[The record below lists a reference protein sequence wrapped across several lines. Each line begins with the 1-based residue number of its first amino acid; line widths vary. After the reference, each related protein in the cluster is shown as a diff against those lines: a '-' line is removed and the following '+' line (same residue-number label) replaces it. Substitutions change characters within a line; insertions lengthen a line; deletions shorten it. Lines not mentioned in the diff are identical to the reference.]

1 MTTPRK
7 TAVVTGA
14 SRGIGRALAL
24 AFIREGYDVWALAR
38 SAEALTGLRGEV
50 GEALRPLPVDVTD
63 ETALLAA
70 CRTVLQAG
78 APHVLVNNAG
88 VSISAPLA
96 KTRTEDL
103 ARVMA
108 INVTAPYLFCRELMP
123 AMATA
128 GGGRVINIG
137 SIAAVRG
144 AAYTSAYCAS
154 KHALLG
160 ITRSLA
166 VEYARKGVTVNQVN
180 PGWVETDML
189 AQAVGAISKTT
200 GRSVQ
205 QAREALA
212 AMNATGRVIQPEEVA
227 AACLFLVSDAA
238 AGITGAA
245 LPMNGG
251 DFGS

>member
-14 SRGIGRALAL
+14 SRGIGRAVAL
-24 AFIREGYDVWALAR
+24 AFIREGYTVWALAR
-38 SAEALTGLRGEV
+38 SKEALDALRAEA
-50 GEALRPLPVDVTD
+50 GEALRPLPLDVTD
-63 ETALLAA
+63 EAALLAA
-70 CRTVLQAG
+70 CRTILQDG
-78 APHVLVNNAG
+78 TPSVLVNNAG
-88 VSISAPLA
+88 ISISAPLT

-103 ARVMA
+103 NRVMA

-123 AMATA
+123 AMAAA

-137 SIAAVRG
+137 SMAAVRG
-144 AAYTSAYCAS
+144 APYTSAYCAS

-166 VEYARKGVTVNQVN
+166 LEYGRKGVTVNQVN

-189 AQAVGAISKTT
+189 SQAVGAISKTT
-200 GRSVQ
+200 GRSEQ
-205 QAREALA
+205 QARETLS

-227 AACLFLVSDAA
+227 AACLYLASEATA
-238 AGITGAA
+238 SLTGAA
-245 LPMNGG
+245 LPMGAT
-251 DFGS
+251 DFGG

>member
-14 SRGIGRALAL
+14 SRGIGRAVAL
-24 AFIREGYDVWALAR
+24 AFIHAGYDVWALAR
-38 SAEALTGLRGEV
+38 SKEALDTLQLEAGD
-50 GEALRPLPVDVTD
+50 ALRPLAVDVVD
-63 ETALLAA
+63 EAAVLAA
-70 CRTVLQAG
+70 CRAILLAG

-88 VSISAPLA
+88 ISVSAPLA

-128 GGGRVINIG
+128 GGGRVISVG
-137 SIAAVRG
+137 SMASVRG
-144 AAYTSAYCAS
+144 APYTSAYCAS

-166 VEYARKGVTVNQVN
+166 VEYARKNVTVNQVN

-189 AQAVGAISKTT
+189 AQAVKTISKTS
-200 GRSVQ
+200 GRTEQ
-205 QAREALA
+205 QARETLVS
-212 AMNATGRVIQPEEVA
+212 MNATGRAIQPEE
-227 AACLFLVSDAA
+227 
-238 AGITGAA
+238 
-245 LPMNGG
+245 
-251 DFGS
+251 

>member
-14 SRGIGRALAL
+14 SRGIGRAVAL
-24 AFIREGYDVWALAR
+24 AFVQQGYDVWALAR
-38 SAEALTGLRGEV
+38 SAEALEKLQAEAGD
-50 GEALRPLPVDVTD
+50 ALRPLPLDVTD
-63 ETALLAA
+63 EAALLAA
-70 CRTVLQAG
+70 CRAILQAG
-78 APHVLVNNAG
+78 APHVLINNAG
-88 VSISAPLA
+88 ISLSAPLT

-103 ARVMA
+103 SRMMA

-137 SIAAVRG
+137 SMASVRG
-144 AAYTSAYCAS
+144 MPYTSAYCAS

-166 VEYARKGVTVNQVN
+166 VEYARKSVTVNQVN

-189 AQAVGAISKTT
+189 AQAVSTISKTS
-200 GRSVQ
+200 GRTEV

-212 AMNATGRVIQPEEVA
+212 AMNATGRVIHPEEVA
-227 AACLFLVSDAA
+227 AACLFLASEAA
-238 AGITGAA
+238 ASITGSA
-245 LPMNGG
+245 LPMSGG